1 MGGES
6 ETQMGETK
14 RAGIALGW
22 IGEKIQGL
30 WGNKLALVL
39 LVYLLGNGT
48 GTAISKVMGIG
59 KTGHQSDEVDST
71 AIMVKEMRPVVLDLK
86 PVPKMVKEL
95 YIAFGKIKGGAKA
108 LEDAQFEEFKREQ
121 KEERK
126 RLNLPRAAAPAVTAI
141 EEEAPPANY
150 VTRRQSQ
157 RSMP

>member
-14 RAGIALGW
+14 RAGIAMGW

-48 GTAISKVMGIG
+48 GTAISKIMGIG
-59 KTGHQSDEVDST
+59 KPEAQAAEVDST

-86 PVPKMVKEL
+86 PVPKMVREL
-95 YIAFGKIKGGAKA
+95 YIAFGKIPGGSKA
-108 LEDAQFEEFKREQ
+108 LDAAQFEEFKRQQ
-121 KEERK
+121 KEERQ
-126 RLNLPRAAAPAVTAI
+126 RLNLPRAAAPSVTQV
-141 EEEAPPANY
+141 EEEAPANY

-157 RSMP
+157 RSTQ